1 MRTALVIGTGLIG
14 TSAALALASRGVVVH
29 LADHDPEQA
38 RTAAALG
45 AGTDEAPEGPVD
57 LAIVAVPPAQVAG
70 VLADA
75 MRRGVA
81 RGYLDVASVKGGP
94 RRELE
99 ALGLDLMSP
108 YIGTHP
114 MVGPR
119 ASRARWPLPRDLFE
133 GRPWVL
139 TPTRDTDTEVL
150 NLALELV
157 AHCRAV
163 PVVMDADAH
172 DRAVALVSHMPHLV
186 SSMVAA
192 RLENAEEA
200 AVRLCGQG
208 IRDVTRIAASDPAD
222 VDRHPLREPRAR
234 RRSAHRCR
242 RRPGGDGAG
251 AARAAVL
258 RRRRSGGEGAAGIE
272 DVLRRGNAGQVR
284 VPGKHGAA
292 PAVYEVVAV
301 LIDDQPGQL
310 ARIFADAGGRGSNR
324 GRPDRARDRAAGG
337 ACAADGGAEGGARA
351 DGGAAGA
358 GLGDPAVGGRRR
370 GRRAGAVRAG
380 GPEPVTLCGAPA
392 APLPAPCTQKGV
404 RPRGNRRNRTAPA
417 AVIVAIDGP
426 SGTGKSSTSKAVAAQ
441 LGLSYLDTGAQ
452 YRAITWWMVNNG
464 IELTD
469 PTAIAAVAGKA
480 EIVSGTDP
488 SAPTITVDG
497 VDVAGP
503 DPHHGGHLQGQR
515 RQRRPRGA
523 CPHHRAAALHRRRG
537 RAGHRRRGP

>member
-14 TSAALALASRGVVVH
+14 TSAALALVGRGVQVH

-57 LAIVAVPPAQVAG
+57 LAIVAAPPAHVAA

-81 RGYLDVASVKGGP
+81 RGYIDVASVKGGP

-99 ALGLDLMSP
+99 ALGLDLSS

-114 MVGPR
+114 MSGREKSGPL
-119 ASRARWPLPRDLFE
+119 AATGDLFE

-157 AHCRAV
+157 SHCRAV

-208 IRDVTRIAASDPAD
+208 IRDVTRIAASDPGMWIDILSANPGPVAD
-222 VDRHPLREPRAR
+222 LLTDVAADIEETVQALRSLQSSDEAKR
-234 RRSAHRCR
+234 
-242 RRPGGDGAG
+242 
-251 AARAAVL
+251 
-258 RRRRSGGEGAAGIE
+258 GEGAVGIE

-284 VPGKHGAA
+284 VPGKHGSA
-292 PAVYEVVAV
+292 PRTYEVVAV

-310 ARIFADAGGRGSNR
+310 ARIFADAG
-324 GRPDRARDRAAGG
+324 RAGVNIEDVRIEHATGQQ
-337 ACAADGGAEGGARA
+337 
-351 DGGAAGA
+351 A
-358 GLGDPAVGGRRR
+358 GLVQLM
-370 GRRAGAVRAG
+370 V
-380 GPEPVTLCGAPA
+380 EP
-392 APLPAPCTQKGV
+392 Q
-404 RPRGNRRNRTAPA
+404 TAP
-417 AVIVAIDGP
+417 V
-426 SGTGKSSTSKAVAAQ
+426 
-441 LGLSYLDTGAQ
+441 
-452 YRAITWWMVNNG
+452 
-464 IELTD
+464 LT
-469 PTAIAAVAGKA
+469 
-480 EIVSGTDP
+480 
-488 SAPTITVDG
+488 
-497 VDVAGP
+497 
-503 DPHHGGHLQGQR
+503 
-515 RQRRPRGA
+515 
-523 CPHHRAAALHRRRG
+523 AALRERG
-537 RAGHRRRGP
+537 WAIRQ

>member
-14 TSAALALASRGVVVH
+14 TSAALALAGRGVVVH

-57 LAIVAVPPAQVAG
+57 LAVIAAPPAHVAG

-99 ALGLDLMSP
+99 ALGLDLSS

-114 MVGPR
+114 MSGREKSGPLA
-119 ASRARWPLPRDLFE
+119 ASADLFE

-157 AHCRAV
+157 SHCRAV

-172 DRAVALVSHMPHLV
+172 DRAVALVSHMPHLM

-192 RLENAEEA
+192 RLENAEET

-208 IRDVTRIAASDPAD
+208 IRDVTRIAASDPGMWIDILSANPGPVAD
-222 VDRHPLREPRAR
+222 LLTDVATDLEETVRALRALQSSDEDKR
-234 RRSAHRCR
+234 
-242 RRPGGDGAG
+242 
-251 AARAAVL
+251 L
-258 RRRRSGGEGAAGIE
+258 EGTSGIE
-272 DVLRRGNAGQVR
+272 GVLRRGNAGQVR

-292 PAVYEVVAV
+292 PRIYEVVAV

-310 ARIFADAGGRGSNR
+310 ARIFADAGL
-324 GRPDRARDRAAGG
+324 AGVNIEDVRIEHATG
-337 ACAADGGAEGGARA
+337 QQ
-351 DGGAAGA
+351 A
-358 GLGDPAVGGRRR
+358 GLVQLM
-370 GRRAGAVRAG
+370 V
-380 GPEPVTLCGAPA
+380 EPKA
-392 APLPAPCTQKGV
+392 APV
-404 RPRGNRRNRTAPA
+404 
-417 AVIVAIDGP
+417 
-426 SGTGKSSTSKAVAAQ
+426 
-441 LGLSYLDTGAQ
+441 LS
-452 YRAITWWMVNNG
+452 
-464 IELTD
+464 
-469 PTAIAAVAGKA
+469 
-480 EIVSGTDP
+480 
-488 SAPTITVDG
+488 
-497 VDVAGP
+497 
-503 DPHHGGHLQGQR
+503 
-515 RQRRPRGA
+515 
-523 CPHHRAAALHRRRG
+523 AALRERG
-537 RAGHRRRGP
+537 WAIRQ

>member
-14 TSAALALASRGVVVH
+14 TSAALALVGRGVQVH

-57 LAIVAVPPAQVAG
+57 LAIVAAPPAHVAA

-81 RGYLDVASVKGGP
+81 RGYIDVASVKGGP

-99 ALGLDLMSP
+99 ALGLDLSS

-114 MVGPR
+114 MSGREKSGPL
-119 ASRARWPLPRDLFE
+119 AATGDLFE

-157 AHCRAV
+157 SHCRAV

-208 IRDVTRIAASDPAD
+208 IRDVTRIAASDPGMWIDILSANPGPVAD
-222 VDRHPLREPRAR
+222 LLTDVAADIEETVQALRSLQSSDEAKR
-234 RRSAHRCR
+234 
-242 RRPGGDGAG
+242 
-251 AARAAVL
+251 
-258 RRRRSGGEGAAGIE
+258 GEGAVGIE
-272 DVLRRGNAGQVR
+272 DVLRRGNAGRER

-292 PAVYEVVAV
+292 PAAYEIVAV
-301 LIDDQPGQL
+301 YIGDQPGEL
-310 ARIFADAGGRGSNR
+310 ARIFADAG
-324 GRPDRARDRAAGG
+324 
-337 ACAADGGAEGGARA
+337 
-351 DGGAAGA
+351 
-358 GLGDPAVGGRRR
+358 
-370 GRRAGAVRAG
+370 RAGVNIEDVRIEHATGQQAG
-380 GPEPVTLCGAPA
+380 F
-392 APLPAPCTQKGV
+392 
-404 RPRGNRRNRTAPA
+404 
-417 AVIVAIDGP
+417 I
-426 SGTGKSSTSKAVAAQ
+426 Q
-441 LGLSYLDTGAQ
+441 L
-452 YRAITWWMVNNG
+452 MV
-464 IELTD
+464 E
-469 PTAIAAVAGKA
+469 
-480 EIVSGTDP
+480 P
-488 SAPTITVDG
+488 SAVPVLTAELRERGWSI
-497 VDVAGP
+497 
-503 DPHHGGHLQGQR
+503 
-515 RQRRPRGA
+515 RQ
-523 CPHHRAAALHRRRG
+523 
-537 RAGHRRRGP
+537 